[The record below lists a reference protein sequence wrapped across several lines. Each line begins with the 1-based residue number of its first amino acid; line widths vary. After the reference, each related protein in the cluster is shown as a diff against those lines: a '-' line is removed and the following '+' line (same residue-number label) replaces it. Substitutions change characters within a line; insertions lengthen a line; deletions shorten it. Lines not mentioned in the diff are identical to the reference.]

1 MREIEVAAREAVD
14 PLYRLGRFMDAFDS
28 ETEA

>member
-1 MREIEVAAREAVD
+1 MREIEVATREAVD
-14 PLYRLGRFMDAFDS
+14 PLSQLGRFMDAFDR